1 MRMHSKSMSTPYL
14 ENSITRQILEIDNK
28 LKELTSE
35 RRALERLL
43 LRARQDEAQAREPI
57 RRNSVNRVLVE
68 NRILEALRKSS
79 SPVSNRDLLNAARAA
94 VYNLKE
100 TTFRSHIKRMKD
112 AEKIIAKGQRWVLPS
127 TES

>member
-1 MRMHSKSMSTPYL
+1 MSTPYL

-35 RRALERLL
+35 RSALERLL

-79 SPVSNRDLLNAARAA
+79 SPVSNRDLLNAARAV
-94 VYNLKE
+94 VYDLKD

-112 AEKIIAKGQRWVLPS
+112 GGKIVPKGQRWVLPPV
-127 TES
+127 ES